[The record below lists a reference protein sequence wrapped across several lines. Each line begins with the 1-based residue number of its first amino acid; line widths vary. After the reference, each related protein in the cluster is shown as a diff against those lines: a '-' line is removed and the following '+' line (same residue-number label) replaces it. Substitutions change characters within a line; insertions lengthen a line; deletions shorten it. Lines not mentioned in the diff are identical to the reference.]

1 LTLERKM
8 AFNARQLL
16 IFGVI
21 LYFTFIGGSFY
32 SDLNF
37 YLHVFNQLVVTAL
50 LGGWLIGKLRRSE
63 PLPRTALDWPI
74 LAWLAA
80 HLIAALLGLSPRF
93 SLEKLWMPFTHAL
106 AFYWLVDLR
115 RKGLTDSIA
124 RGLYMSAAVVCLVG
138 LGEFIAWY
146 AGLPLLPGFVQG
158 WPAIGGLQRPFPPTG
173 YRLNFTLNG
182 ATPLSAY
189 LALLIPPALAIWL
202 TARRRDDRQ
211 AIAAWLALA
220 LVVEGLSFSRGGV
233 IALLVS
239 LPLTGLG
246 WWLANHSREGWAKI
260 WQTLRRPAT
269 IGAAVIALTLAATI
283 GTAWLGNMFGSRAG
297 STEFRFTLWR
307 VALATWQEHPLTGA
321 GPYNFGRSLLELNDP
336 TLPRLQITT
345 AHNLYLNTAAE
356 LGLVGLAAGAWLLLA
371 AGRAWLARW
380 RQASDAADRVR
391 VAAAGAALAG
401 LAVQCLADTYAATP
415 NLVPILAIAAFAL
428 TETAAGANPRPDLAQ
443 PRLGR
448 ILPRLALLTL
458 AAYVAGLAWL
468 DAGQFYF
475 QQSVGLAGRGN
486 LAEASTAAEQAR
498 RLDPAM
504 PLYTFQS
511 AYLHGQM
518 TDQPGTAAKAVEQ
531 YQAGLAAEPVDGR
544 QTANLAA
551 ALWQTGNREAAIDA
565 LARAVEVEPNPI
577 YLVNLGYFYEQV
589 GDAEHAAQAYQQ
601 ALVLAPRLAGSEFWQ
616 ADTRRAALWPK
627 ILAQAEAKVGASV
640 DVAGWRLQ
648 VALAQGDWP
657 GVSHHAQA
665 ILQNAPQDCAALSA
679 LARAQF
685 ETGSIVPAKNTA
697 QQAIDANPACGEAYV
712 ARGIAKQAWGD
723 RTAETDWRQALFLG
737 QPEAAYYLG
746 QLYEVREDGA
756 TAAHFYSTAL
766 SPSAVSMD
774 VEVTLYGQRAAF
786 DLLPP
791 LFRIG
796 VGPRQARPWL
806 ALAHRY
812 ETQNDFGAARRIY
825 QALLTEDPYME
836 LARERLSALPS
847 EQ

>member
-1 LTLERKM
+1 LTLKSKI
-8 AFNARQLL
+8 ALKTHQLL
-16 IFGVI
+16 IFCII

-32 SDLNF
+32 SDFNF
-37 YLHVFNQLVVTAL
+37 YLRIFNQLVVTAL

-63 PLPRTALDWPI
+63 PWPRTALDWPI

-93 SLEKLWMPFTHAL
+93 SLEKLWMPFTHTL

-115 RKGLTDSIA
+115 RKGHTDNIA

-138 LGEFIAWY
+138 LGEFTAWY

-158 WPAIGGLQRPFPPTG
+158 WPAIGGLQQPFPPAM

-211 AIAAWLALA
+211 SIAAWLVLA
-220 LVVEGLSFSRGGV
+220 LIVEGLSFSRGGV

-246 WWLANHSREGWAKI
+246 WWLAGHPREDWAKVV
-260 WQTLRRPAT
+260 QLVRRPAT
-269 IGAAVIALTLAATI
+269 IGAAVIALVLVATT
-283 GTAWLGNMFGSRAG
+283 GTAWLANTFANRAG
-297 STEFRFTLWR
+297 STEFRFTLWQ

-321 GPYNFGRSLLELNDP
+321 GPYNFGRSLLERNDP
-336 TLPRLQITT
+336 ALPRVQITT
-345 AHNLYLNTAAE
+345 AHDLYLNTAAE

-380 RQASDAADRVR
+380 RKASDTDERVR
-391 VAAAGAALAG
+391 LAAASAALIG
-401 LAVQCLADTYAATP
+401 LAVQCLADTFSATP
-415 NLVPILAIAAFAL
+415 NMVPILAVAAFVL
-428 TETAAGANPRPDLAQ
+428 TEAAAEADPQPNPAQ
-443 PRLGR
+443 LRLGW
-448 ILPRLALLTL
+448 IIPRLALLALVVYT
-458 AAYVAGLAWL
+458 AGLAWL
-468 DAGQFYF
+468 DVGQFYF
-475 QQSVGLAGRGN
+475 QRSVSLAGRDN
-486 LAEASTAAEQAR
+486 LAEASAAAEQAR
-498 RLDPAM
+498 RLDQAM

-518 TDQPGTAAKAVEQ
+518 TDQPGAAAKAVEL
-531 YQAGLAAEPVDGR
+531 YQAGLAAEPVDGQ

-551 ALWQTGNREAAIDA
+551 VLWQTGNREAAIQA
-565 LARAVEVEPNPI
+565 LARAAEVEPNPG
-577 YLVNLGYFYEQV
+577 YMVNLGYFYEQV
-589 GDAEHAAQAYQQ
+589 DDIEHATQAYEQ
-601 ALVLAPRLAGSEFWQ
+601 ALILAPRMAGSEFWQ
-616 ADTRRAALWPK
+616 ADTWRAALWPQ
-627 ILAQAEAKVGASV
+627 ILAQAEAKVGAPV

-657 GVSHHAQA
+657 GVSQYARI
-665 ILQNAPQDCAALSA
+665 ILQNAPQDCTALSA

-685 ETGSIVPAKNTA
+685 ETGSIVLAKNTA
-697 QQAIDANPACGEAYV
+697 QQAIDANPACGEAYL
-712 ARGIAKQAWGD
+712 ARGVAKQVWGD

-746 QLYEVREDGA
+746 QLYEAREDIA
-756 TAAHFYSTAL
+756 TAARFYSIAL

-774 VEVTLYGQRAAF
+774 VEITLYGQRAAF

-806 ALAHRY
+806 ALARLY
-812 ETQNDFGAARRIY
+812 ETQNDSGAARRIY
-825 QALLTEDPYME
+825 QALLLEDPYVE
-836 LARERLSALPS
+836 FARKQLDDLPR

>member
-1 LTLERKM
+1 LILGRKVP
-8 AFNARQLL
+8 FNARQLL
-16 IFGVI
+16 VFGVI

-32 SDLNF
+32 SDLNL
-37 YLHVFNQLVVTAL
+37 YLRIFNQLVVTAL
-50 LGGWLIGKLRRSE
+50 LGGWLVGKLRRGE

-115 RKGLTDSIA
+115 RKGHTDSVV

-138 LGEFIAWY
+138 LAEFIGWY

-158 WPAIGGLQRPFPPTG
+158 WPAIGGLQQPLPPTI

-182 ATPLSAY
+182 STPLSAY

-211 AIAAWLALA
+211 AIAVWLALA

-233 IALLVS
+233 VALLVS

-246 WWLANHSREGWAKI
+246 WWLACHSREDRTRI
-260 WQTLRRPAT
+260 WQAFRRPAT
-269 IGAAVIALTLAATI
+269 VGAAAIALALIAI
-283 GTAWLGNMFGSRAG
+283 VGSAWLGNTFGNRG
-297 STEFRFTLWR
+297 VSTEFRYTLWR

-321 GPYNFGRSLLELNDP
+321 GPYNFGRSLLERNDP

-345 AHNLYLNTAAE
+345 AHDLYLNTAAE
-356 LGLVGLAAGAWLLLA
+356 LGLLGLAAGGWLLFA

-401 LAVQCLADTYAATP
+401 LAVQNLADTFAATP

-428 TETAAGANPRPDLAQ
+428 TEIATEADPRPNPAQ
-443 PRLGR
+443 LWPGR
-448 ILPRLALLTL
+448 VLLLAL
-458 AAYVAGLAWL
+458 AVYAAGLAWL

-475 QQSVGLAGRGN
+475 QQSVGLAGRGS
-486 LAEASTAAEQAR
+486 LAEASADAEQAR

-504 PLYTFQS
+504 PLYAFQS

-518 TDQPGTAAKAVEQ
+518 TDQPGAAAKAVEI

-551 ALWQTGNREAAIDA
+551 TLWQTGNREAAINA
-565 LARAVEVEPNPI
+565 LARAAEVQPDPS

-589 GDAEHAAQAYQQ
+589 GDAEHAIQAYRQ
-601 ALVLAPRLAGSEFWQ
+601 ALILAPRLAGSGFWQ
-616 ADTRRAALWPK
+616 ADTGRAALWPE
-627 ILAQAEAKVGASV
+627 ILTQAEANVQPPAEA
-640 DVAGWRLQ
+640 AGWRLQ

-657 GVSHHAQA
+657 GVGRYAQI
-665 ILQNAPQDCAALSA
+665 ILQNAPHDCAALSA

-685 ETGSIVPAKNTA
+685 ETGSVAQAKDSA
-697 QQAIDANPACGEAYV
+697 QQAVDANPACGDAYL
-712 ARGIAKQAWGD
+712 ARGIAKQVWGD
-723 RTAETDWRQALFLG
+723 RTAETDWRLALFLG
-737 QPEAAYYLG
+737 QSEAAYYLG
-746 QLYEVREDGA
+746 QLYEARGDR
-756 TAAHFYSTAL
+756 AAAARFYSIAL
-766 SPSAVSMD
+766 SPSSVSMD
-774 VEVTLYGQRAAF
+774 VEITLYGQRAAF

-796 VGPRQARPWL
+796 IGPQQARPWL
-806 ALAHRY
+806 ALARLR
-812 ETQNDFGAARRIY
+812 ETQNDSGAARRIY
-825 QALLTEDPYME
+825 QALLLEDPYVE
-836 LARERLSALPS
+836 LAREGLSALPP

>member
-1 LTLERKM
+1 MLERKM
-8 AFNARQLL
+8 AFNARQLT

-37 YLHVFNQLVVTAL
+37 YLRIFNQLVVTAL
-50 LGGWLIGKLRRSE
+50 LGGWLIGKLRRNE

-115 RKGLTDSIA
+115 RKGHTDSVV

-158 WPAIGGLQRPFPPTG
+158 WPAIGGLQQPFPPAG

-211 AIAAWLALA
+211 AIAVWLALA
-220 LVVEGLSFSRGGV
+220 LVVEGLSFSRGGI

-246 WWLANHSREGWAKI
+246 WWLAGRSSEDWAKVV
-260 WQTLRRPAT
+260 QMVRRPAV
-269 IGAAVIALTLAATI
+269 IGAAAVALTLIAI
-283 GTAWLGNMFGSRAG
+283 VGSAWLGDLFGSRAG

-307 VALATWQEHPLTGA
+307 IALATWQEHPLTGA
-321 GPYNFGRSLLELNDP
+321 GPYNFGRSLLEHNDP
-336 TLPRLQITT
+336 ALPRLQITT

-356 LGLVGLAAGAWLLLA
+356 LGLVGLVAGGWLLFA

-380 RQASDAADRVR
+380 RQASDGADRVR

-401 LAVQCLADTYAATP
+401 LAIQEFADTFAATP

-428 TETAAGANPRPDLAQ
+428 TETAAETGPGPSSVQL
-443 PRLGR
+443 RLGR
-448 ILPRLALLTL
+448 ILPRLALLAL
-458 AAYVAGLAWL
+458 AAYMAGLAWL

-486 LAEASTAAEQAR
+486 LAEASAAAEQAR

-504 PLYTFQS
+504 PLYAFQS

-518 TDQPGTAAKAVEQ
+518 TDQPGAAAKAVDL

-551 ALWQTGNREAAIDA
+551 ALWQIGNREAAIDA
-565 LARAVEVEPNPI
+565 LTRAVEVEPDPG

-589 GDAEHAAQAYQQ
+589 GDVEHAAQAYRQ

-616 ADTRRAALWPK
+616 ADTRRAELWPE
-627 ILAQAEAKVGASV
+627 ILAQAEAELGTAA
-640 DVAGWRLQ
+640 DGAGWRLQ
-648 VALAQGDWP
+648 VALAQGDWL
-657 GVSHHAQA
+657 GVGRYAQI

-685 ETGSIVPAKNTA
+685 ETGGITLAKDTA
-697 QQAIDANPACGEAYV
+697 RQAVDANPACGEAYL
-712 ARGIAKQAWGD
+712 ARGVAKQAWGD

-737 QPEAAYYLG
+737 QSEAAYYLG
-746 QLYEVREDGA
+746 RLYEVRGD
-756 TAAHFYSTAL
+756 AAAAARFYSLAL
-766 SPSAVSMD
+766 SRSAVSMD
-774 VEVTLYGQRAAF
+774 VEITLYSQRAVF

-806 ALAHRY
+806 ALARLY
-812 ETQNDFGAARRIY
+812 ETQNDFGAARQIY
-825 QALLTEDPYME
+825 QALLLEDPYME
-836 LARERLSALPS
+836 LARERLSALPR

>member
-1 LTLERKM
+1 MLERKM

-37 YLHVFNQLVVTAL
+37 YLRIFNQLVVTAL

-93 SLEKLWMPFTHAL
+93 SLEKLWMPFTHTL

-115 RKGLTDSIA
+115 RKGHTDSIT

-138 LGEFIAWY
+138 LAEFVSWY

-158 WPAIGGLQRPFPPTG
+158 WPAIGGLQQPFPPTI

-211 AIAAWLALA
+211 AIAVWLALA
-220 LVVEGLSFSRGGV
+220 LVVEGLSFSRGGIV
-233 IALLVS
+233 ALLVS

-246 WWLANHSREGWAKI
+246 WWLAGRSREGWAKI
-260 WQTLRRPAT
+260 WQTLRRPTT
-269 IGAAVIALTLAATI
+269 IGAAVIALALVATI
-283 GTAWLGNMFGSRAG
+283 GTAWLANTFGNRGG
-297 STEFRFTLWR
+297 STAFRFTLWQ
-307 VALATWQEHPLTGA
+307 VALTTWQEHPLTGA
-321 GPYNFGRSLLELNDP
+321 GPYNFGRSLLERNDP
-336 TLPRLQITT
+336 ALPRLQITT

-380 RQASDAADRVR
+380 RQALDSAERVR

-401 LAVQCLADTYAATP
+401 LAVQCLADTYGATP
-415 NLVPILAIAAFAL
+415 NLVPILAITAFAL
-428 TETAAGANPRPDLAQ
+428 TEVTTEADPVPNPAQ
-443 PRLGR
+443 LRLGW
-448 ILPRLALLTL
+448 IPLLTL
-458 AAYVAGLAWL
+458 AAYAAGLAWL
-468 DAGQFYF
+468 DVGQFYY
-475 QQSVGLAGRGN
+475 QRSVSLAGRGD
-486 LAEASTAAEQAR
+486 LVGASAAAEQAR
-498 RLDPAM
+498 RLNPAT

-518 TDQPGTAAKAVEQ
+518 TDQPGAAAKAVEL

-551 ALWQTGNREAAIDA
+551 VLWQTGNREAAIDA
-565 LARAVEVEPNPI
+565 MARAVEVEPDPV

-589 GDAEHAAQAYQQ
+589 GDAEHAAQAYRQ

-616 ADTRRAALWPK
+616 ADTRRAALWPN
-627 ILAQAEAKVGASV
+627 ILAQAEAKVGAAA
-640 DVAGWRLQ
+640 DAAGWRLQ

-657 GVSHHAQA
+657 GVSRYARI

-685 ETGSIVPAKNTA
+685 ETGSMTQAKNTA
-697 QQAIDANPACGEAYV
+697 QQAVDANPACGEAYL
-712 ARGIAKQAWGD
+712 ARGVAKQAWGD

-737 QPEAAYYLG
+737 QSEAAYYLG
-746 QLYEVREDGA
+746 QLYEVRGD
-756 TAAHFYSTAL
+756 AAAAIRFYSLAL

-774 VEVTLYGQRAAF
+774 VEITLYGQRAVF

-806 ALAHRY
+806 ALARLY
-812 ETQNDFGAARRIY
+812 ETQNDSGAARQIY
-825 QALLTEDPYME
+825 QALLLEDPYMG
-836 LARERLSALPS
+836 LARERLSALPR